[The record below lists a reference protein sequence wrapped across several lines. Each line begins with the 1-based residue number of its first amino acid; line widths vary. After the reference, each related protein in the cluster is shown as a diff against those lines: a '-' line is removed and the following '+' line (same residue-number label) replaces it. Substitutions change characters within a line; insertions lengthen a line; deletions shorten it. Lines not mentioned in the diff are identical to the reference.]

1 MSTKAQRLLL
11 KVPYHSERL
20 YALVRNHEG
29 QTEMCYLLSPSVK
42 ELYETVIDSEM
53 LGSGHTK
60 ESLRAAG
67 WVARPVHVEEYGNE
81 A

>member
-1 MSTKAQRLLL
+1 MTTKAQRLLL

-20 YALVRNHEG
+20 YALIRNYNGET
-29 QTEMCYLLSPSVK
+29 QMCYLLSPSVK
-42 ELYETVIDSEM
+42 ELYESVIDSEM
-53 LGSGHTK
+53 RGSGHTK

-67 WVARPVHVEEYGNE
+67 WVARPVFVEERG